1 MAFDPTAAMQAFAQA
16 QLQQQREYFA
26 NQNRRLDMSG
36 NVIDPTTGKGPGN
49 PFDTGFFKSG
59 AAQLT
64 PQQLALS
71 QGGNAMNQW
80 AGMREAPQGPTMSG
94 APMQQMPQFAGQAP
108 AQRQDPMSFGQQGA
122 RAFVMPPVF
131 SVNDAQGQ
139 ALPGG
144 PQWQGLPPGD
154 PRAAQPQNYYPKA
167 QAVPQPQQPRQ
178 PQQRRLGSGRRLG
191 SSFGFNA
198 SPSML

>member
-36 NVIDPTTGKGPGN
+36 NVIDPTTGKAPGN

-59 AAQLT
+59 ASDMLEGHVMK
-64 PQQLALS
+64 S
-71 QGGNAMNQW
+71 QGNNAINQW
-80 AGMREAPQGPTMSG
+80 RAPRFFGPNF
-94 APMQQMPQFAGQAP
+94 APEGK
-108 AQRQDPMSFGQQGA
+108 QDFGLQGA
-122 RAFVMPPVF
+122 QAFVMPPVF

-167 QAVPQPQQPRQ
+167 QAVPQPQQPQQPRQ

-198 SPSML
+198 SPGML

>member
-1 MAFDPTAAMQAFAQA
+1 MVFDPTAAMQAFAQA

-36 NVIDPTTGKGPGN
+36 NVIDPTTGRGPGN

-64 PQQLALS
+64 PQQLMQS
-71 QGGNAMNQW
+71 QGGNAINQW
-80 AGMREAPQGPTMSG
+80 RD
-94 APMQQMPQFAGQAP
+94 PMQFQGQAP

-122 RAFVMPPVF
+122 QAFVMPPTF

-167 QAVPQPQQPRQ
+167 QAVPQPQQSRQ

-198 SPSML
+198 SPGML